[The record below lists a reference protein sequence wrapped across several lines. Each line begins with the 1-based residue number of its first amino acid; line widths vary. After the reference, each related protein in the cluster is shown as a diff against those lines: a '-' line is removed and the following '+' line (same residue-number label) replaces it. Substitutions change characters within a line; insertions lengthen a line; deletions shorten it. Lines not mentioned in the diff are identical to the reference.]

1 MEGGLL
7 DEIVVFQNSQ
17 HLLEVTLRCLN
28 ADHRNCF
35 RVLGAKPFL
44 MDFKFKNLAS
54 KKIRTKYE
62 LQTAQQAKIYLVF
75 VVANYFGK

>member
-7 DEIVVFQNSQ
+7 DEIVVFQNGQ

-35 RVLGAKPFL
+35 RILGAKPFL

-54 KKIRTKYE
+54 KKIRTKCE
-62 LQTAQQAKIYLVF
+62 L
-75 VVANYFGK
+75 

>member
-7 DEIVVFQNSQ
+7 DEIVVFKNGQ

-28 ADHRNCF
+28 ANHRYCF
-35 RVLGAKPFL
+35 RVFGAKPFL

-54 KKIRTKYE
+54 KK
-62 LQTAQQAKIYLVF
+62 
-75 VVANYFGK
+75 N

>member
-7 DEIVVFQNSQ
+7 DEIVVFKDGQ

-28 ADHRNCF
+28 PNHRNCF

-44 MDFKFKNLAS
+44 MDFKFKNQAS
-54 KKIRTKYE
+54 KKIRTKCE
-62 LQTAQQAKIYLVF
+62 L
-75 VVANYFGK
+75 